1 MGPNSNQ
8 LQLQQR
14 VRLATA
20 DCGCDCCNAHACN
33 QCCKHLFLWLQ
44 QTGRATTI
52 LAASLLSVGMQF
64 CGTAKVCR
72 LPQHCS
78 GCLVPGLYPS
88 SASAAGH
95 SCYPVASVVVVL
107 VVVACTFCNQ
117 MRLTPTIVFGFS
129 CCNIAAFYRCGKLAN
144 WQPAT
149 ESWKL
154 QVQLWDSPVVWSNR
168 YCNGCSYRQ
177 CWCLH
182 KPWMVIEKSQAQK
195 TGKDYALLVYLRVNK
210 GWKEKVTK

>member
-129 CCNIAAFYRCGKLAN
+129 CCNIAAFYRCGKLATSN
-144 WQPAT
+144 Q
-149 ESWKL
+149 
-154 QVQLWDSPVVWSNR
+154 QLKAGNCKYSFEIVLWSGVTDIAMAAVTGNADVYTNLEWLLKSPR
-168 YCNGCSYRQ
+168 HR
-177 CWCLH
+177 
-182 KPWMVIEKSQAQK
+182 KPVK
-195 TGKDYALLVYLRVNK
+195 TTHYLCTCV
-210 GWKEKVTK
+210 